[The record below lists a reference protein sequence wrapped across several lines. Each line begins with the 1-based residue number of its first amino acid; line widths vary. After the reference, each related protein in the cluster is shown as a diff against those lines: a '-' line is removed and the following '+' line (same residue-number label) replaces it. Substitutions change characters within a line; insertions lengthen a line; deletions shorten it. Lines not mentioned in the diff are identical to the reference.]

1 MTDKLCTYKAAIH
14 SEIFPSRITDRMFQA
29 LGGFSW
35 RFLQELGGMALL
47 LGQSISWLPSRP
59 YRFHHFFRQLEF
71 IGVRSLF
78 IVVLTGFF
86 TGMVLAL
93 QAYYGFR
100 KFGGESLLGGA
111 VALSMTREIGPVLT
125 ALMVAARAG
134 SAMAAELGTMKVTE
148 QVDAL
153 WAMAVHPAH
162 YLALPRLLAGTIM
175 VPLLTVIDVFIGIL
189 GGYFVG
195 VPLLGINHGTYFDKT
210 LEMVQTSDLY
220 NGLFKSLIFGILLS
234 LISCYQ
240 GLQAKGGAE
249 GVGLVTTRAVVY
261 SAVAILIGDYIL
273 TALLF

>member
-1 MTDKLCTYKAAIH
+1 MVAKLLA
-14 SEIFPSRITDRMFQA
+14 P
-29 LGGFSW
+29 LGTMV
-35 RFLQELGGMALL
+35 LQSLTELGGMALL
-47 LGQSISWLPSRP
+47 LGRSCRWLVRRP
-59 YRFHHFFRQLEF
+59 YRLHQLFRQLEF
-71 IGVRSLF
+71 IGVRSVF
-78 IVVLTGFF
+78 IVVLTGIF

-153 WAMAVHPAH
+153 WAMAVHPVH
-162 YLALPRLLAGTIM
+162 YLVVPRLVAGVVMT
-175 VPLLTVIDVFIGIL
+175 PLLTVVDVFVGIV

-195 VPLLGINHGTYFDKT
+195 VLLLGVNPGTYVQKM
-210 LEMVQTSDLY
+210 LEMVEVSDLY
-220 NGLFKSLIFGILLS
+220 NGLFKSVIFGLLLT

-240 GLQAKGGAE
+240 GLQARGGAE

>member
-1 MTDKLCTYKAAIH
+1 MFFRALSYLGEPLLCLL
-14 SEIFPSRITDRMFQA
+14 R
-29 LGGFSW
+29 
-35 RFLQELGGMALL
+35 ELGQMALL
-47 LGQSISWLPSRP
+47 LSRCLLWLPRPP
-59 YRFHHFFRQLEF
+59 YRVRHFFKQLEF

-78 IVVLTGFF
+78 IIVLTGLF

-134 SAMAAELGTMKVTE
+134 SAMAAELGTMQVTE

-153 WAMAVHPAH
+153 LAMAVHPVH
-162 YLALPRLLAGTIM
+162 YLALPRLLASLIM
-175 VPLLTVIDVFIGIL
+175 VPLLTVVDVFIGIL

-195 VPLLGINHGTYFDKT
+195 VVLVGINPGTFMQKM
-210 LEMVQTSDLY
+210 LEMVECQDLF
-220 NGLFKSLIFGILLS
+220 NGLFKALVFGLLLA
-234 LISCYQ
+234 LISCHQ
-240 GLQAKGGAE
+240 GLKAQGGAE

-261 SAVAILIGDYIL
+261 SAVAILVGDYIL

>member
-1 MTDKLCTYKAAIH
+1 MLTRFFHPLGAV
-14 SEIFPSRITDRMFQA
+14 A
-29 LGGFSW
+29 LHG
-35 RFLQELGGMALL
+35 LAELGGMTLL
-47 LGQSISWLPSRP
+47 LGQCCRWVLRRP
-59 YRFHHFFRQLEF
+59 YRIHHLFRQLEF

-78 IVVLTGFF
+78 IVILTGLF

-153 WAMAVHPAH
+153 WAMAVHPVH
-162 YLALPRLLAGTIM
+162 YLAVPRLLAGIIM
-175 VPLLTVIDVFIGIL
+175 VPLLTVVDVFVGIL

-195 VPLLGINHGTYFDKT
+195 VVLLGVNPGTYVQKM
-210 LEMVQTSDLY
+210 LEMVEPSDLY
-220 NGLFKSLIFGILLS
+220 NGLFKALVFGLLLA

-240 GLQAKGGAE
+240 GLQARGGAE

-261 SAVAILIGDYIL
+261 SAVAILISDYIL